1 MQLLRHF
8 GTYTSRGAW
17 LIVGISAALLAL
29 YALAGF
35 LWVPR
40 LIQASVLETFQRDYQ
55 RKAELARPRFNPFTF
70 ELEARS
76 FAVPD
81 RDGAR
86 MLGFE
91 RLYVDFELSSL
102 FRLAWTFDQISIE
115 RPYLRLLQ
123 RADGS
128 LNLADLRK
136 TYAPERDEGDSGVP
150 ALAIGTLSVTGGEV
164 DVLDRMRAEPFATT
178 LRPVG
183 FELTHFRSSGDGN
196 AFSFSAG
203 SDRIGRLSVEGTLG
217 LGPFNSKGL
226 IALSN
231 LPAQTVT
238 EYLGDLVPVSLQAG
252 RIDLQIGYDFSL
264 AGEPIKLVLELPT
277 AGARD
282 LVTRARGYDVDWR
295 IPILNLRDARV
306 DVAARKLRIGVIEL
320 RDVAAPV
327 WMDDQG
333 FHAPGAVPRS
343 EPGSAAPEAAPAADT
358 STADAPVAGAPTTGE
373 RAWQIEIAQVDVANA
388 AFALEDRRVKP
399 KAALAIVAQELQVRD
414 FTMPQRQ
421 PLSIAATFTSEA
433 GGGLSLQGTLD
444 LDPLALTADVA
455 TTALDLRAAQPYLD
469 SGTDLKLQSGKLT
482 SQGRLSYAATG
493 SPMLRYAGNLSVA
506 GLRTQDGT
514 LREDFVNWSALELRR
529 LEYTHEPARL
539 EIREIVARQP
549 YLRLILAATGVTN
562 VLSVLDPEAAA
573 RKAAEIAAERAG
585 QEAKKPSRKRRLREG
600 KVSISAAPAAPLKP
614 RLPAKIDM
622 IRIENGNL
630 NFSDFTLKPAFRIA
644 VERLAG
650 TITGMTSV
658 AGDRAR
664 LELAGEVDRYAPA
677 RISGELNL
685 LAAKAFM
692 DIAADFRNIELTSFN
707 PYSGKF
713 AGYRI
718 DKGKLSIETSYRVE
732 NRRLDA
738 GHRFTLDQL
747 QLGERVESPDAVS
760 LPLRLA
766 VALLKD
772 RNGVID
778 IDLPVTGSLDDPK
791 FRLGPIIW
799 KAFLNLLAK
808 IVTSPFALLG
818 NLFGGGA
825 DLSEVP
831 FAPGVPALDAA
842 ATEKLAAL
850 RKALV
855 ERPGLNVDV
864 PSTADPEADRNA
876 LVEQRWI
883 GLLAGTGGAAGPAAD
898 AQVGALQSDRTAYRH
913 RLVRLYRERFGSK
926 PEIPKP
932 SEPADHAAQT
942 DPVEYE
948 IGQLEA
954 KLRATFVIEEAEIAA
969 LAQARAESVRDAL
982 LADGAVDSAR
992 VFLIR
997 GEPMMA
1003 ADGLVRMKLSLK

>member
-1 MQLLRHF
+1 M
-8 GTYTSRGAW
+8 SPCAW
-17 LIVGISAALLAL
+17 LIVGGISASLLAL
-29 YALAGF
+29 YAFAGF

-40 LIQASVLETFQRDYQ
+40 LIQSSVLETFERDYG
-55 RKAELARPRFNPFTF
+55 RKALFARPRFNPFTF

-76 FAVPD
+76 FAVSD
-81 RDGAR
+81 RDGSLL
-86 MLGFE
+86 LGFE

-102 FRLAWTFDQISIE
+102 IRLAWAFDEIALE
-115 RPYLRLLQ
+115 RPYLRLVQ

-128 LNLADLRK
+128 LNLADLQKR
-136 TYAPERDEGDSGVP
+136 AGLEREKEDSDVP
-150 ALAIGTLSVTGGEV
+150 ALAIGNLRVTDGEV

-183 FELTHFRSSGDGN
+183 FELTDFRNSGDGN

-203 SDRIGRLSVEGTLG
+203 SDRVGRLEVEGTLG
-217 LGPFNSKGL
+217 LGPFNSKGK
-226 IALSN
+226 IAVSS
-231 LPAQTVT
+231 LPAATVT
-238 EYLGDLVPVSLQAG
+238 EYLGGLLPVSLQAG
-252 RIDLQIGYDFSL
+252 RIDLRIGYEFSL
-264 AGEPIKLVLELPT
+264 AGEPYKLVLELPT
-277 AGARD
+277 AAARD

-295 IPILNLRDARV
+295 IPLLELRNASV
-306 DVAARKLRIGVIEL
+306 DVAARKLRISAVKL

-327 WMDDQG
+327 WMDERG
-333 FHAPGAVPRS
+333 FHVPGAVPRS
-343 EPGSAAPEAAPAADT
+343 DAESTGPEVAPTAAEP
-358 STADAPVAGAPTTGE
+358 TADAPANDK
-373 RAWQIEIAQVDVANA
+373 RNWQIEIAQVDFANA
-388 AFALEDRRVKP
+388 AFALEDRSIKP
-399 KAALAIVAQELQVRD
+399 KAALGIVAQELQIRD
-414 FTMPQRQ
+414 FTMPQRA
-421 PLSIAATFTSEA
+421 PLSVAASLKSEA
-433 GGGLSLQGTLD
+433 GGELGLQGTLD
-444 LDPLALTADVA
+444 LEPLVLTADV
-455 TTALDLRAAQPYLD
+455 TTTDLDLRAAQPYLD
-469 SGTDLKLQSGKLT
+469 GGTDLKLRSGKLT
-482 SQGRLSYAATG
+482 SQGRLTYAADG
-493 SPMLRYAGNLSVA
+493 NPKLRYAGNLTVA
-506 GLRTQDGT
+506 GLHTQDGT
-514 LREDFVNWSALELRR
+514 LREDFINWSALELRK
-529 LEYTHEPARL
+529 LKYTHEPSRL
-539 EIREIVARQP
+539 EIREIVAKRP
-549 YLRLILAATGVTN
+549 YLRLILAANGVTN
-562 VLSVLDPEAAA
+562 VLSVLDPESAAQ
-573 RKAAEIAAERAG
+573 RAAEIAADRAG
-585 QEAKKPSRKRRLREG
+585 EEEKKPGRKRRSSES
-600 KVSISAAPAAPLKP
+600 KVSMPAARAALAKP
-614 RLPAKIDM
+614 RLPAHIGAIHID
-622 IRIENGNL
+622 NANL
-630 NFSDFTLKPAFRIA
+630 NFSDLTLRPAFRIA
-644 VERLAG
+644 VEGLGG
-650 TITGMTSV
+650 TITSMSSV
-658 AGDRAR
+658 AGERAH
-664 LELAGEVDRYAPA
+664 LELVGEVDRYAPA
-677 RISGELNL
+677 RIEGELNL
-685 LAAKAFM
+685 LAAQSFL

-718 DKGKLSIETSYRVE
+718 DKGKLSIETGYRVE
-732 NRRLDA
+732 NRRFDA
-738 GHRFTLDQL
+738 RHRFTLDQL

-760 LPLRLA
+760 LPLKLA

-778 IDLPVTGSLDDPK
+778 IDLPVTGSLDDPE

-799 KAFLNLLAK
+799 KAFLNLLGK

-831 FAPGVPALDAA
+831 FAPGEPALDAA

-850 RKALV
+850 RNALV

-932 SEPADHAAQT
+932 PEPADHAAQT

-954 KLRATFVIEEAEIAA
+954 KLRASFVIEEAEIAA

-982 LADGAVDSAR
+982 LSDGAVDPAR